1 MIEVI
6 MLTKSKIQGC
16 YWGLALGDAL
26 GMSIEFKL
34 IEKIREIYGEG
45 GIQNLEENSI
55 WTDDTEM
62 TIAVTNSLLRLGKVE
77 RFKNLNEDII
87 GHTFAEE
94 FINWLN
100 CPGYAPGITTTQAVN
115 FLKANGAKKWEL
127 SGDND
132 SKGCG
137 TVMRA
142 APLGIWF
149 ANVLKPEL
157 PLIDEPY
164 HKLLFKI
171 STLQSE
177 ITHGHKAAT
186 AAALA
191 GSYAVALAIN
201 GMTPDKMINPIEKY
215 CNHIHPDFEI
225 AMQRLKTSLTR
236 REDGTFET
244 DLEAL
249 TYIGQGWVG
258 EEAFAMALYSA
269 IQFTNDLKMCLR
281 ISVNHNGDSD
291 SVACIAGS
299 ILGAFHGMTIIPK
312 DWLDCL
318 AEKER
323 IEILLSKVI
332 EFFKECFS

>member
-1 MIEVI
+1 
-6 MLTKSKIQGC
+6 MLTKDKIRGC
-16 YWGLALGDAL
+16 FWGLAIGDAL
-26 GMSIEFKL
+26 GMSVEFKS
-34 IEKIREIYGEG
+34 IEAIREIYGEN
-45 GIQNLEENSI
+45 GILKPEKNAV

-62 TIAVTNSLLRLGKVE
+62 TIAVTNSLLRLGNVE
-77 RFKNLNEDII
+77 QIKILNEDII
-87 GHTFAEE
+87 GQTFAEE

-100 CPGYAPGITTTQAVN
+100 HPGYAPGITTTNAVY
-115 FLKANGAKKWEL
+115 FLKVNGAEKWKL
-127 SGDND
+127 SGAND

-149 ANVLKPEL
+149 ANSLTPEL
-157 PLIDEPY
+157 PLINEPN
-164 HKLLFKI
+164 HKLLFNFSKI
-171 STLQSE
+171 QSE

-201 GMTPDKMINPIEKY
+201 GMLPERMINPIEKY
-215 CNHIHPDFEI
+215 CNHIHPDFES
-225 AMQRLKTSLTR
+225 AMQRLKMSLTKR
-236 REDGTFET
+236 KDGTFNT

-249 TYIGQGWVG
+249 TYIGHGWVG

-269 IQFTNDLKMCLR
+269 IQYPHDLNTCLR
-281 ISVNHNGDSD
+281 VSVNHDGDSD

-299 ILGAFHGMTIIPK
+299 ILGAFHGMSIISK
-312 DWLDCL
+312 DWIDCL

-323 IEILLSKVI
+323 MESFLSKI
-332 EFFKECFS
+332 MEFFKENFS

>member
-1 MIEVI
+1 
-6 MLTKSKIQGC
+6 MLTKDKILGC

-26 GMSIEFKL
+26 GMPVEFHSIEA
-34 IEKIREIYGEG
+34 IRDIYGED
-45 GIQNLEENSI
+45 GILNPEKNAI

-62 TIAVTNSLLRLGKVE
+62 TIAVTNSLLRLGEVKQI
-77 RFKNLNEDII
+77 KDLIDDTI
-87 GHTFAEE
+87 GRNFAEE

-100 CPGYAPGITTTQAVN
+100 NPGYSPGRTTTHAVN
-115 FLKANGAKKWEL
+115 FLKVNGAKKWKL
-127 SGDND
+127 SGVND

-149 ANVLKPEL
+149 ANSLTPEL
-157 PLIDEPY
+157 PLIDGPH
-164 HKLLFKI
+164 HKLLFNVSMI
-171 STLQSE
+171 QSE

-201 GMTPDKMINPIEKY
+201 GMHPDKMINPIEKY
-215 CNHIHPDFEI
+215 CNHLHSDFEN
-225 AMQRLKTSLTR
+225 AMQRLKTSLTQR
-236 REDGTFET
+236 KGGAFGS

-269 IQFTNDLKMCLR
+269 IQYANDLKSCLR
-281 ISVNHNGDSD
+281 VSVNHDGDSD

-299 ILGAFHGMTIIPK
+299 ILGAFYGTSIIPK
-312 DWLDCL
+312 DWIDCL

-323 IEILLSKVI
+323 MEMFLSKVI
-332 EFFKECFS
+332 EFF